1 MTLGLLIGLCIGGL
15 IGGYLGFVFAAV
27 INVNEEQ
34 R

>member
-1 MTLGLLIGLCIGGL
+1 MTLGLFIGLCIGAL